1 MSLRSV
7 NILPP
12 KGVILS
18 PFLDFSI
25 FFSNETSGNSVYES
39 KKKLKNVILKWLKR
53 NFKKISRFSSPFFF
67 KIGGGGGNELSAQR
81 NGFSFSPINN
91 LSDLHF
97 SGGVKGKTFLVIKH
111 LR

>member
-1 MSLRSV
+1 MKLQA
-7 NILPP
+7 
-12 KGVILS
+12 
-18 PFLDFSI
+18 I
-25 FFSNETSGNSVYES
+25 FCMNL

-53 NFKKISRFSSPFFF
+53 SCKKISRFSSLFFF

-81 NGFSFSPINN
+81 NGFSYSPIYN

-97 SGGVKGKTFLVIKH
+97 SGGVIGKTFLVIKH